1 MVKRGPVHDRFPNPV
16 TLPPVTAADV
26 IARLAEAH
34 AQTRADTP
42 VLAFDADG
50 TLWSG
55 DVGEDLFHAL
65 LDERALRSEA
75 QSALAEEARQFG
87 VPAEGDATALAR
99 ALYDAYVA
107 GKYPEDRVFAMMA
120 WCSAGFTIDE
130 ARAYAQ
136 GVVARGKLAD
146 RLHRFLEP
154 VLRWAESA
162 RVEVWVVSA
171 SVHWIVEI
179 GVKELGIP
187 AARVVAMRP
196 GREGDRIAPALVGPP
211 VYNEH
216 KPVALFAARP
226 GATLLGAF
234 GDSSYDVPLL
244 RASRVPVAV
253 RPKPGLLAR
262 AGEVPALVAIGV

>member
-1 MVKRGPVHDRFPNPV
+1 M
-16 TLPPVTAADV
+16 TAEDV
-26 IARLAEAH
+26 IARLADVRAEAS
-34 AQTRADTP
+34 AETA

-65 LDERALRSEA
+65 LHEGALRDDA
-75 QSALAEEARQFG
+75 RGALAEEARLFG
-87 VPAEGDATALAR
+87 VPDDGDATALAR
-99 ALYDAYVA
+99 ALYDGYTA

-130 ARAYAQ
+130 ARAYAE
-136 GVVARGKLAD
+136 GIVARGKLGD

-154 VLRWAESA
+154 VLRWAEA
-162 RVEVWVVSA
+162 ERVGVWVVSA
-171 SVHWIVEI
+171 SPRWIVEI
-179 GVKELGIP
+179 GVAKLGIP
-187 AARVVAMRP
+187 AAQVVAMEPRI
-196 GREGDRIAPALVGPP
+196 EGDRIAPSLAGPP

-226 GATLLGAF
+226 GAEVLGAF

-262 AGEVPALVAIGV
+262 AAEVPQLVAIGA